1 MVSALEGLRVLD
13 LTRQL
18 PGPYCTL
25 VLADHGAE
33 VIKLET
39 PFGGDLLRT
48 MGTMLDQ
55 DSVFFWQLNR
65 NKKSITLNLK
75 EPEGKEIF
83 KKLIPEIDILVEG
96 FRPGVMER
104 LGLGYQQL
112 KEINPKLIYCAI
124 TGYGQSGPHCLR
136 PGHNLNYM
144 SFTGLLRFSSAADQ
158 PPIMPDIPLAD
169 VGGGT
174 LWGLI
179 SILLAL
185 QAREK
190 TGRGQFLDVSMVAG
204 CLACLPMQLAEFFV
218 TKKSPKRDEAQ
229 LLGYYACYNIFETKD
244 GKYMSVGALEDK
256 FWRNFCEA
264 LGRKDWIDLHYATG
278 KAQEKLKEEVA
289 ALFKERSQK
298 EWIEFFS
305 TVDTPVEA
313 LLEPEEAV
321 QHPQLQGRELFLE
334 IPHPERGTIKQLG
347 FPCRLPETPA
357 RYYKDPPR
365 LGEDT
370 DLFLKKLGYTVPE
383 INKLRNKGVI

>member
-1 MVSALEGLRVLD
+1 MVSALKGLKVLD

-33 VIKLET
+33 VIKLEA
-39 PFGGDLLRT
+39 PPEGDILRT
-48 MGTMLDQ
+48 MGTMLDE

-75 EPEGKEIF
+75 EPGGLEIF
-83 KKLIPEIDILVEG
+83 KKMILDVDVLVEG
-96 FRPGVMER
+96 FRPGVMKR

-112 KEINPKLIYCAI
+112 QEINPRLIYCAI
-124 TGYGQSGPHCLR
+124 TGYGQNGPYSLR

-144 SFTGLLRFSSAADQ
+144 SFTGLLRFSSNGEA
-158 PPIMPDIPLAD
+158 PIMPDVPLAD

-174 LWGLI
+174 LWALI

-185 QAREK
+185 QARER
-190 TGRGQFLDVSMVAG
+190 TGRGQFLDISMAAG
-204 CLACLPMQLAEFFV
+204 VLACLPMQLAEFFF
-218 TKKSPKRDEAQ
+218 TKESPKRDKAI

-244 GKYMSVGALEDK
+244 GKYMSVGALETK
-256 FWRNFCEA
+256 FWENFCTA
-264 LGRKDWIDLHYATG
+264 MGRPDWIELHYAG
-278 KAQEKLKEEVA
+278 SPAQEKLKEEVA

-298 EWIEFFS
+298 EWVELFS
-305 TVDTPVEA
+305 SVDTPVEA
-313 LLEPEEAV
+313 LRELEETIK
-321 QHPQLQGRELFLE
+321 HPQFQGKDLFLE
-334 IPHPERGTIKQLG
+334 IPHEEKGTIKQLG

-357 RYYKDPPR
+357 RYYKAPPR

-370 DLFLKKLGYTVPE
+370 EPLLKKLGYTLSE
-383 INKLRNKGVI
+383 INILREKGIV

>member
-1 MVSALEGLRVLD
+1 
-13 LTRQL
+13 
-18 PGPYCTL
+18 
-25 VLADHGAE
+25 
-33 VIKLET
+33 
-39 PFGGDLLRT
+39 
-48 MGTMLDQ
+48 
-55 DSVFFWQLNR
+55 
-65 NKKSITLNLK
+65 
-75 EPEGKEIF
+75 
-83 KKLIPEIDILVEG
+83 
-96 FRPGVMER
+96 
-104 LGLGYQQL
+104 
-112 KEINPKLIYCAI
+112 
-124 TGYGQSGPHCLR
+124 
-136 PGHNLNYM
+136 
-144 SFTGLLRFSSAADQ
+144 
-158 PPIMPDIPLAD
+158 
-169 VGGGT
+169 
-174 LWGLI
+174 
-179 SILLAL
+179 
-185 QAREK
+185 
-190 TGRGQFLDVSMVAG
+190 
-204 CLACLPMQLAEFFV
+204 
-218 TKKSPKRDEAQ
+218 
-229 LLGYYACYNIFETKD
+229 
-244 GKYMSVGALEDK
+244 MSVGALEDK